1 MQKNLFHL
9 ILSMFMNIW
18 TPQNFSTTWYLFM
31 LERVKKLD
39 RQSKPSKTSYIAP
52 LAVVVPKECFG
63 VSAQDVLNPK
73 IFFVLTIV

>member
-1 MQKNLFHL
+1 
-9 ILSMFMNIW
+9 
-18 TPQNFSTTWYLFM
+18 M